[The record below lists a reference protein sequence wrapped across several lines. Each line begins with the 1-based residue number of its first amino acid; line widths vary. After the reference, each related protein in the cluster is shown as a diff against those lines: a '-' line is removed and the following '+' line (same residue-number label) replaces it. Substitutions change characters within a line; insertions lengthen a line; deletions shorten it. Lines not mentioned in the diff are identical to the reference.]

1 MSVVALLGRRGLE
14 KWVMYYYYTS
24 VADNERFGE
33 RNVAVN
39 KCCENGQQTIYRVL
53 VIVAVN
59 NQFAEF

>member
-1 MSVVALLGRRGLE
+1 MI
-14 KWVMYYYYTS
+14 YTS

-39 KCCENGQQTIYRVL
+39 KFCKNGQQAIYRVL

-59 NQFAEF
+59 NQFAEFWKKMVNK